1 MANKKKAFLLLA
13 LVIVILSTALLVGRY
28 YVLGKIKSKVEDQLH
43 ALRDSGYIVKYDSI
57 TVDPQKNTVSVYKL
71 TIRRDLDTTLC
82 TSTDFFSAYFIKAEG
97 FKILPLLLKRRL
109 SFKSIHIDSPKIVLY
124 KNFFTASKEPEKKD
138 RKEFS
143 FSVENIKMPHVNFTY
158 HDSSS
163 CTPSVIFKSNA
174 GVRDFV
180 LAFYKDRPAYF
191 NITSVSADSMNVSL
205 PMSFYT
211 FTVRQTTL
219 NLDLG
224 IFDLDTLKIIP
235 HLGKLAFGRKV
246 GKQTDRFEGVVPYIN
261 LTGLSILKEDTVAFI
276 AQKMTAQLYLKVFR
290 DKRLPFKN
298 PVKHLPMETLNA
310 LDVGIKIDS
319 FRLNKSYIE
328 YEEFAEGADSAGY
341 VFFDDVYA
349 SLKGINNTDP
359 DKKGVTEMIA
369 AAAFMGQGEL
379 HVNASF
385 PWKTNSKSKVKGTI
399 KNLDFKKL
407 NTILEPHAKMRAES
421 GRLDNL
427 NFNFSYNDEKS
438 SGDLE
443 MNYKDLKLV
452 TFKNDAQI
460 EKVVQ
465 RKNKR
470 KKNDEAPDT
479 DKPIEKAALKT
490 FVLNTFIL
498 KRSSDSNEVENRS
511 GTINF
516 VRDKHRSVFN
526 YWAKSMFSGVKS
538 AYNLDKLEDSGL
550 KKLLDKKHNK

>member
-1 MANKKKAFLLLA
+1 MKNKKKAFTLLTI
-13 LVIVILSTALLVGRY
+13 VIVILAAALLIGRY
-28 YVLGKIKSKVEDQLH
+28 YVLGKIKTKIEDQLH

-124 KNFFTASKEPEKKD
+124 KNFFAEREEPAKKD

-143 FSVENIKMPHVNFTY
+143 ISVENIKLPHVNFTY

-163 CTPSVIFKSNA
+163 CVPSIIFKSNA
-174 GVRDFV
+174 GVRDFI
-180 LAFYKDRPAYF
+180 LSFYKDRPAYY
-191 NITSVSADSMNVSL
+191 NITAVSTDSMDVSL
-205 PMSFYT
+205 PKSFYT
-211 FTVRQTTL
+211 FTVRQATL

-235 HLGKLAFGRKV
+235 HLGKIAFGRKK
-246 GKQTDRFEGVVPYIN
+246 GKQTDRFEGVLPYIN
-261 LTGLSILKEDTVAFI
+261 LAGLSILKEDTVAFV

-298 PVKHLPMETLNA
+298 PVKRLPIETLNT
-310 LDVGIKIDS
+310 LGIGIKIDS

-328 YEEFAEGADSAGY
+328 YEEFAEDADSAGF

-349 SLKGINNTDP
+349 SLKGINNTEH
-359 DKKGVTEMIA
+359 DKKGFTEMIA
-369 AAAFMGQGEL
+369 AASFMGQGEL
-379 HVNASF
+379 KVNAMF
-385 PWKTNSKSKVKGTI
+385 PWRTNAKSKVKGTL
-399 KNLDFKKL
+399 KDMDFSKL
-407 NTILEPHAKMRAES
+407 NTILEPQAKVRAES
-421 GRLDNL
+421 GHLDNL
-427 NFNFSYNDEKS
+427 SFNFFYNDDKS
-438 SGDLE
+438 SGNLE

-452 TFKNDAQI
+452 TFKSDEQI

-470 KKNDEAPDT
+470 KKGDEEPDT
-479 DKPIEKAALKT
+479 DKPVQKAQLKT
-490 FVLNTFIL
+490 FVLNAFIL
-498 KRSSDSNEVENRS
+498 KRNTDSNAEETRN

-526 YWAKSMFSGVKS
+526 YWAKSMFSGIKS
-538 AYNLDKLEDSGL
+538 AYKLDKLEDSGI
-550 KKLLDKKHNK
+550 KKLLAKKHNN